1 MKYFKAALIFTVLI
15 ATFLF
20 VSCDLTPMTNA
31 EFAQWLMK
39 TSADKGYID
48 GSSKVMMDPIYE
60 ENGLSIWLWG
70 DLDPAGGISAA
81 GLVRFTNFEFMGS
94 AVNGDLNITDLTV
107 LFSGD
112 NPTSLEMTFNGT
124 LTVTGKYA
132 GTYDFVDATLF
143 YDFTINVYSYGGT
156 INIT

>member
-1 MKYFKAALIFTVLI
+1 MKYFKAALILTVLI
-15 ATFLF
+15 APLLF
-20 VSCDLTPMTNA
+20 MSCDLTPMTNV

-39 TSADKGYID
+39 TSADKGYIGE
-48 GSSKVMMDPIYE
+48 GSKKPIEPIYE
-60 ENGLSIWLWG
+60 EPGLSIWLSG
-70 DLDPAGGISAA
+70 TT

-94 AVNGDLNITDLTV
+94 AVNGDLDITDFTV

-132 GTYDFVDATLF
+132 GTYEFVDATLH

>member
-1 MKYFKAALIFTVLI
+1 MEVTMKYFKAALILTVLI
-15 ATFLF
+15 APFLF

-48 GSSKVMMDPIYE
+48 GSSKVAGELVYE
-60 ENGLSIWLWG
+60 ENGLSIWLWST
-70 DLDPAGGISAA
+70 GGS
-81 GLVRFTNFEFMGS
+81 VSFTNFEFMGS
-94 AVNGDLNITDLTV
+94 VVNGNLSISNLTV

-132 GTYDFVDATLF
+132 GTYEFVDAVLS